1 MGPEGCSLCPNP
13 ALHARCTRWGVQ
25 GTGHRALNLCFAA
38 PCWKTPQTSTPARGS
53 LGAPPPQTPSS
64 SSPKSPGALLHPQH
78 KGRRWYPMGS
88 GCPSAGI
95 PSSMVHSNAT
105 TTPCVPRW
113 VGTEQLLLY
122 NSPLQRVSALQ
133 ASPCRDFSSTPF
145 AASRWLL
152 PAHTKGCDQLF
163 SFIPSWGS
171 RGLGTWCS
179 SIFSCY
185 MEVLAP
191 ALGTWWCHAWVS
203 GNCLHL
209 QVVTKNT
216 K

>member
-1 MGPEGCSLCPNP
+1 MVPNGIWLSLCWHPQQHGLYQCHHYTSCP
-13 ALHARCTRWGVQ
+13 QVG
-25 GTGHRALNLCFAA
+25 GHGAA
-38 PCWKTPQTSTPARGS
+38 PPVQF
-53 LGAPPPQTPSS
+53 PP
-64 SSPKSPGALLHPQH
+64 
-78 KGRRWYPMGS
+78 
-88 GCPSAGI
+88 
-95 PSSMVHSNAT
+95 
-105 TTPCVPRW
+105 
-113 VGTEQLLLY
+113 
-122 NSPLQRVSALQ
+122 QRVSAFQ

-152 PAHTKGCDQLF
+152 PAHTKGCDQLL

-179 SIFSCY
+179 SILSCY

>member
-1 MGPEGCSLCPNP
+1 MVPNGIWLSLCWHPQQHGLYQCHHYTSCP
-13 ALHARCTRWGVQ
+13 QVG
-25 GTGHRALNLCFAA
+25 GHGAA
-38 PCWKTPQTSTPARGS
+38 PPVQF
-53 LGAPPPQTPSS
+53 PS
-64 SSPKSPGALLHPQH
+64 
-78 KGRRWYPMGS
+78 
-88 GCPSAGI
+88 
-95 PSSMVHSNAT
+95 
-105 TTPCVPRW
+105 
-113 VGTEQLLLY
+113 
-122 NSPLQRVSALQ
+122 QRVTALQ

-152 PAHTKGCDQLF
+152 PAHTKGCDQLL

-179 SIFSCY
+179 SILSCY

-191 ALGTWWCHAWVS
+191 ALGKWWCHAWVS